1 MDNGAIG
8 ISQDELQDLLD
19 AFADELKPILHKK
32 KTKNLNLIWIN
43 LSNVYFVELW
53 QFEL

>member
-32 KTKNLNLIWIN
+32 KRD
-43 LSNVYFVELW
+43 LSVGLCDRVSMIL
-53 QFEL
+53 